1 MKSTPMVSV
10 TVTTGLFDAI
20 AAAGGDPDETLR
32 ALGLKRSAFSNP
44 DRFIA
49 NATFARLLEE
59 AGRATGDQCF
69 GLHFGENFDV
79 RDIGTLAYVVLNSPT
94 IADAIRNLERYH
106 HIHNDGAVV
115 SFDVDARAA
124 YLRFIARE
132 HPIEPRRQRQEFAMT
147 VMVKVFRLL
156 GEVDWTPKEI
166 QFAHEA
172 PPDTSEHLRVFGCRL
187 SFGCA
192 ANAVVVERDFVER
205 LVPAADPKLFRIL
218 RQHAEHILND
228 LPRETDF
235 LADVRRAI
243 ADAIRDG
250 DPRLA
255 RVAAKLAMSPRSL
268 QRHLEEEGA
277 VFKALVDDTRL
288 RFALGY
294 LRDRGHTLTEIAFL
308 LGYSEVSALN
318 RAFKRWTGVTPL
330 GYRVGELSGT
340 RSRMATATKENT

>member
-1 MKSTPMVSV
+1 MVSV

-172 PPDTSEHLRVFGCRL
+172 PPDTSEHLRVFGCR
-187 SFGCA
+187 
-192 ANAVVVERDFVER
+192 
-205 LVPAADPKLFRIL
+205 
-218 RQHAEHILND
+218 
-228 LPRETDF
+228 
-235 LADVRRAI
+235 
-243 ADAIRDG
+243 
-250 DPRLA
+250 
-255 RVAAKLAMSPRSL
+255 
-268 QRHLEEEGA
+268 
-277 VFKALVDDTRL
+277 TRL
-288 RFALGY
+288 R
-294 LRDRGHTLTEIAFL
+294 
-308 LGYSEVSALN
+308 
-318 RAFKRWTGVTPL
+318 RAARA
-330 GYRVGELSGT
+330 
-340 RSRMATATKENT
+340 RSRPEAFPDSAAARGAHSE

>member
-1 MKSTPMVSV
+1 
-10 TVTTGLFDAI
+10 
-20 AAAGGDPDETLR
+20 
-32 ALGLKRSAFSNP
+32 
-44 DRFIA
+44 
-49 NATFARLLEE
+49 
-59 AGRATGDQCF
+59 
-69 GLHFGENFDV
+69 
-79 RDIGTLAYVVLNSPT
+79 
-94 IADAIRNLERYH
+94 
-106 HIHNDGAVV
+106 
-115 SFDVDARAA
+115 
-124 YLRFIARE
+124 
-132 HPIEPRRQRQEFAMT
+132 
-147 VMVKVFRLL
+147 
-156 GEVDWTPKEI
+156 
-166 QFAHEA
+166 
-172 PPDTSEHLRVFGCRL
+172 
-187 SFGCA
+187 
-192 ANAVVVERDFVER
+192 
-205 LVPAADPKLFRIL
+205 
-218 RQHAEHILND
+218 

>member
-1 MKSTPMVSV
+1 MGTRTRSC
-10 TVTTGLFDAI
+10 D
-20 AAAGGDPDETLR
+20 

-49 NATFARLLEE
+49 NATFAQLFED
-59 AGRATGDQCF
+59 AARATGDECF

-106 HIHNDGAVV
+106 RIHNDGAEV
-115 SFDVDARAA
+115 SFSIDARAA
-124 YLRFIARE
+124 YLRFVARE
-132 HPIEPRRQRQEFAMT
+132 RPIEPRRQRQEFAMA
-147 VMVKVFRLL
+147 VVVKAFRLL
-156 GEVDWTPKEI
+156 GGDHWTPQEI

-205 LVPAADPKLFRIL
+205 LVPAADLKLYRIL

-235 LADVRRAI
+235 RADVRRAI
-243 ADAIRDG
+243 ADAMRDG

-255 RVAAKLAMSPRSL
+255 RVAAKLAMSPRTL
-268 QRHLEEEGA
+268 QRRLEEEGV

-294 LRDRGHTLTEIAFL
+294 LRHGGHTLTEIAFL

-318 RAFKRWTGVTPL
+318 RAFKRWTGVTPS
-330 GYRVGELSGT
+330 GYREVGELSGT
-340 RSRMATATKENT
+340 LRMMATTMKEDT